1 MTGTTTSKNDAL
13 VRLQARLGYH
23 FSDSALLEQA
33 LTHKSHSR
41 RHNERLEFLG
51 DAVLGYVIAETLYR
65 QHPGLAEDSLTL
77 LRAQLVKKDALSGIA
92 VELGLGEFLRLG
104 SGERKSGGRQRGSI
118 LADSLEAVIGAVSLD
133 GGIEAARLMV
143 HNVYGARL
151 AGIDSDSV
159 SKDSKTTLQELLQAR
174 SLALPRYEVIATA
187 GSEHKRTFTVS
198 CLVEDL
204 QLETTGRGSSRR
216 AAEKAAAEAMI
227 GRLDDH
233 D

>member
-1 MTGTTTSKNDAL
+1 MTGTTTSKSDAL
-13 VRLQARLGYH
+13 ARLQARLNYH
-23 FSDSALLEQA
+23 FNDRALLEQA

-41 RHNERLEFLG
+41 QHNERLEFLG
-51 DAVLGYVIAETLYR
+51 DAVLGCVVAEALYR

-77 LRAQLVKKDALSGIA
+77 LRAQLVKKDTLSGIA

-118 LADSLEAVIGAVSLD
+118 LADALEAVIGAVSLD
-133 GGIEAARLMV
+133 GGIEAARLLV

-151 AGIDSDSV
+151 EGIDSDSV

-174 SLALPRYEVIATA
+174 SLPLPRYEVIATA

-227 GRLDDH
+227 GRLGDH
-233 D
+233 E